1 MNKRT
6 SKNRDLTREKKS
18 EIEQQSQSLCLLM
31 EWEKEAWKR
40 ERKRETKAISF
51 RRIKVL
57 LSGDGDGKMLFGGGW
72 SLVTVDEGWEEMVLV
87 GDDEA

>member
-1 MNKRT
+1 
-6 SKNRDLTREKKS
+6 
-18 EIEQQSQSLCLLM
+18 M

-72 SLVTVDEGWEEMVLV
+72 SLVTVDEGWEEMCYLVVIRGWSCWGV
-87 GDDEA
+87 GDYGGAVTFKGDCGD